1 MGTYSQEKWDEWMR
15 AALAGDAAAYGSL
28 LVDITP
34 WLKSYFSRRLRG
46 ADTDDLVQMTLL
58 SVHTKRHTFDAEQ
71 PFLPWLCAVARHKLI
86 DHVRKY
92 KRHVTIEIDD
102 NLADA
107 TTLHDL
113 PPSLADRDL
122 AALMKHLS
130 PEQAEVLRLHKLKEL
145 SVEEVS
151 RLTGHSTSNV
161 KVMVHRALNR
171 LKAIVGQKGSGEG
184 GA

>member
-1 MGTYSQEKWDEWMR
+1 MR
-15 AALAGDAAAYGSL
+15 AALAGDALAYHAL
-28 LVDITP
+28 LSDISP
-34 WLKSYFSRRLRG
+34 WLKAYFMRRLRG

-58 SVHTKRHTFDAEQ
+58 SVHTKRHTFDPAQ

-92 KRHVTIEIDD
+92 KRHVTIELDD
-102 NLADA
+102 NHADDG
-107 TTLHDL
+107 TLYDL
-113 PPSLADRDL
+113 PPSLAARDV
-122 AALMKHLS
+122 AALLRLL
-130 PEQAEVLRLHKLKEL
+130 PREQAEVLRLHKIKEL

-171 LKAIVGQKGSGEG
+171 LKALIVKGKGDRD
-184 GA
+184 